1 MRARSLFG
9 ENQYITGVRTTLSE
23 NHKKRE
29 VRTSKSE
36 NHTFAE
42 VRTKKSE
49 NQEKAGARTTLSEN
63 HGPTKNSADEFE
75 CVEYVDFN
83 GKPQRRYYEKKSK

>member
-1 MRARSLFG
+1 MRNVSLFS
-9 ENQYITGVRTTLSE
+9 ENQYQTMMRNSMSE
-23 NHKKRE
+23 NQKKRE

-36 NHTFAE
+36 NHRIAE
-42 VRTKKSE
+42 V
-49 NQEKAGARTTLSEN
+49 RTTLSEN
-63 HGPTKNSADEFE
+63 QGPTKNSAEELE

>member
-9 ENQYITGVRTTLSE
+9 ENQYITGVRTTPSE

-29 VRTSKSE
+29 ARTSKSE

-42 VRTKKSE
+42 VRTTKSE
-49 NQEKAGARTTLSEN
+49 NHVSTGISSDSL
-63 HGPTKNSADEFE
+63 EF
-75 CVEYVDFN
+75 VEFLDFS
-83 GKPQRRYYEKKSK
+83 GRPQRRYYEKKS

>member
-1 MRARSLFG
+1 MKARSLFS

-36 NHTFAE
+36 NHKIAE
-42 VRTKKSE
+42 V
-49 NQEKAGARTTLSEN
+49 RTTLSEN
-63 HGPTKNSADEFE
+63 QGPTKNSAEELE